1 MAFGDP
7 GDRDGG
13 WSPDVGRERGY
24 LSDHP
29 LHGGDEDTGMGDD
42 LLNYGEFAGG
52 IPSSAYSTVMGEDEQ
67 GRVTSWF
74 NPQATWKDWFAAPFE
89 TIGQFFGADPQF
101 GRHDVF
107 GIPGQTSRDFTRAA
121 SGLYG
126 PQEPWSV
133 EASPLGG
140 ILGTV
145 GVRLAPEEGQ
155 SRIFGY
161 SPSQPGE
168 QTDFTFK
175 DLLPGSGVENKPIYD
190 DENVGQVVGSA
201 QRPVLPPYLRSGIG
215 TLSADVGNPLLQRA
229 GIKIEPKEG
238 VQDPLVAPSTRRW
251 EDYSPYE
258 KNEYMRDLRKDPRIE
273 QLLEDAQK
281 PEDDVY
287 ERRTL
292 PPGWK
297 LYDPDPEGIEGWQG
311 NPYKMKGFSL
321 NQGGPVVKQYEDGG
335 PAVADQQIPKIPM
348 EATGIVAGLLDV
360 QRKGSTEDIVG
371 FVQTHRGDLE
381 YLAKIDDPRFDIVRS
396 TLIQFGAPAVPAPP
410 QIKPRR
416 SLLPSERIL
425 RDILSAQ
432 EEQRMSEQDLFSLQ
446 EHVPAMSSEEIMQQ
460 TKPGFSG
467 VADQGFTLGG
477 PISGDVFPPQ
487 MQRGGHVGRGTMA
500 GELAPRGSL
509 PVREA
514 GESMYERF
522 KRMHGDGQDYQG
534 GGPVHHGP
542 SSGVRRLKESVLSPS
557 MQRRIFG

>member
-7 GDRDGG
+7 
-13 WSPDVGRERGY
+13 W
-24 LSDHP
+24 
-29 LHGGDEDTGMGDD
+29 GGDEDTVMGDD
-42 LLNYGEFAGG
+42 LLDYASPASPQAPHPGLKGSGLTTRDFTKAAEGTTYGGG

-74 NPQATWKDWFAAPFE
+74 NPQATWRDWFAAPFE

-121 SGLYG
+121 AGLYG

-155 SRIFGY
+155 ASVYGY
-161 SPSQPGE
+161 SPWQQGE

-190 DENVGQVVGSA
+190 DENVGQQVGSA
-201 QRPVLPPYLRSGIG
+201 QPPVLPDYITSPTYLRSGIG
-215 TLSADVGNPLLQRA
+215 TLSADAWMSDRDVLPPKLPQHKLNYQQNLREGDPSLGVDEYGRPLYL
-229 GIKIEPKEG
+229 
-238 VQDPLVAPSTRRW
+238 T
-251 EDYSPYE
+251 
-258 KNEYMRDLRKDPRIE
+258 
-273 QLLEDAQK
+273 
-281 PEDDVY
+281 PEDK
-287 ERRTL
+287 RTGNRL
-292 PPGWK
+292 
-297 LYDPDPEGIEGWQG
+297 LYFRGQE
-311 NPYKMKGFSL
+311 
-321 NQGGPVVKQYEDGG
+321 GGPVVKQYQEGG
-335 PAVADQQIPKIPM
+335 PAMADQGIPM
-348 EATGIVAGLLDV
+348 EATGIVEGLVNV
-360 QRKGSTEDIVG
+360 QRNGSTEDIVG

-381 YLAKIDDPRFDIVRS
+381 YLAQINDPRFDIVRS
-396 TLIQFGAPAVPAPP
+396 TLIQFGAPAVPSPSP
-410 QIKPRR
+410 QGSR
-416 SLLPSERIL
+416 LPSERIM
-425 RDILSAQ
+425 
-432 EEQRMSEQDLFSLQ
+432 EETVST
-446 EHVPAMSSEEIMQQ
+446 V
-460 TKPGFSG
+460 PGFSG
-467 VADQGFTLGG
+467 VADQGFTPGG

-522 KRMHGDGQDYQG
+522 KRLHGYDQGGYIGRGTQAGEIMPRGSRSVREEGETMYELAKRREDERNYQG

-542 SSGVRRLKESVLSPS
+542 SSGVRRLKEAVLSPS
-557 MQRRIFG
+557 MQRRIF

>member
-1 MAFGDP
+1 MAFDPWGGDFVSGSSVP
-7 GDRDGG
+7 GDIGVGYGGTGPGG
-13 WSPDVGRERGY
+13 WSADDYG
-24 LSDHP
+24 
-29 LHGGDEDTGMGDD
+29 GGDEGLASDALYPGSAPQPIKEWINPEATPWDWITGFAETVLTPIGD
-42 LLNYGEFAGG
+42 F
-52 IPSSAYSTVMGEDEQ
+52 
-67 GRVTSWF
+67 
-74 NPQATWKDWFAAPFE
+74 
-89 TIGQFFGADPQF
+89 QF
-101 GRHDVF
+101 GKRDVF

-121 SGLYG
+121 AGLYG
-126 PQEPWSV
+126 PQEQGV
-133 EASPLGG
+133 EVSPLGG
-140 ILGTV
+140 ILGTL
-145 GVRLAPEEGQ
+145 GARLAPEEGQ
-155 SRIFGY
+155 SRMYGY
-161 SPSQPGE
+161 APWEQGE

-175 DLLPGSGVENKPIYD
+175 DLLPGSWFEDKPAVRVSQAIQQLRDSETVGGPFIDGVE
-190 DENVGQVVGSA
+190 A
-201 QRPVLPPYLRSGIG
+201 RPRLKASPQS
-215 TLSADVGNPLLQRA
+215 RA
-229 GIKIEPKEG
+229 FPGP
-238 VQDPLVAPSTRRW
+238 VTYRV
-251 EDYSPYE
+251 
-258 KNEYMRDLRKDPRIE
+258 DPRGGGI
-273 QLLEDAQK
+273 LEDRDGLDRDELDRA
-281 PEDDVY
+281 
-287 ERRTL
+287 RW
-292 PPGWK
+292 G
-297 LYDPDPEGIEGWQG
+297 YDPSGRPWLKRPGSFD
-311 NPYKMKGFSL
+311 
-321 NQGGPVVKQYEDGG
+321 QGGPVVKQYEDGG

-432 EEQRMSEQDLFSLQ
+432 EEQRMSEQDLRDTANRAILSAQGEQRMSEQDLFSLQ

-467 VADQGFTLGG
+467 VADQGFTLGER
-477 PISGDVFPPQ
+477 IKGDVFPPQ

-522 KRMHGDGQDYQG
+522 KRLHGDRQDYQG